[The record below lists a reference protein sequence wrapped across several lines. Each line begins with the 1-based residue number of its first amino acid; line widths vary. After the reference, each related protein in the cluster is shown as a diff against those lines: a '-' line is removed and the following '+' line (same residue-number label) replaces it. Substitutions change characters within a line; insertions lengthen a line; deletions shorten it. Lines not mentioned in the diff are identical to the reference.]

1 MLDSL
6 LIPSVAYLFSG
17 IACTL
22 THAGSGVGITAIAF
36 AVTTTCFSLKY
47 AKTAARGSTESESLW
62 NPPYLRWN
70 AIRIV

>member
-36 AVTTTCFSLKY
+36 AVTTTCFSRK
-47 AKTAARGSTESESLW
+47 
-62 NPPYLRWN
+62 
-70 AIRIV
+70 